1 MRLVKLKKSDDRFGI
16 QQGEIYFAPTYL
28 YDHGKVVLFRR
39 YPDGYDPECTAY
51 KESVEP
57 VEITPA
63 MQEFFTRGVDEWRS
77 LK

>member
-1 MRLVKLKKSDDRFGI
+1 MRLVKLKKTNDWLGI
-16 QQGEIYFAPTYL
+16 RQGEIYFAPTYL

-57 VEITPA
+57 VESTPA
-63 MQEFFTRGVDEWRS
+63 MQEFFTQALAEWRS

>member
-1 MRLVKLKKSDDRFGI
+1 MRLVKLKKSNDRLGI
-16 QQGEIYFAPTYL
+16 QQGEVYFAPTYF

-39 YPDGYDPECTAY
+39 YPDGYDPECTEY
-51 KESVEP
+51 KENIEH

-63 MQEFFTRGVDEWRS
+63 MKEFFAQAATDWRN